1 MVFLRTLEL
10 ASACCW
16 LWFRFVFILNIL
28 VWLEHLVL
36 AKDLLFTWKKR
47 GTHTSCANQF
57 SISIYQI
64 SNWLS
69 SVRQIGFLFDSHS
82 SMNEKLFV
90 VVPRLYADPIHFS
103 INIRFNR
110 FQLDMIKSFAF
121 LTRYYT
127 IMENGLVFWR
137 YTDHIRFDSIMLI
150 SFQLPA
156 FFLRFRLF
164 FCFFS
169 LNEKKWWGFC

>member
-1 MVFLRTLEL
+1 
-10 ASACCW
+10 
-16 LWFRFVFILNIL
+16 
-28 VWLEHLVL
+28 
-36 AKDLLFTWKKR
+36 
-47 GTHTSCANQF
+47 
-57 SISIYQI
+57 
-64 SNWLS
+64 
-69 SVRQIGFLFDSHS
+69 
-82 SMNEKLFV
+82 MNEKLFV

-137 YTDHIRFDSIMLI
+137 YTDHIQFDSIMLI

-156 FFLRFRLF
+156 FFFAFVYFSVFFFKREKVMGFLLEKYIFDWNELF
-164 FCFFS
+164 SIENKLF
-169 LNEKKWWGFC
+169 